1 MKHDITP
8 EEIELIK
15 SAQAG
20 SELAFSQLF
29 KRYKPFV
36 DSLLCTYIKDK
47 DEARDITNIVFLRVH
62 EKLSKFTNYSTFG
75 GWLRIL
81 TKNVAIDYLRTVKDS
96 YSLQDNVSSSILDED
111 CEDTETSYINKMT
124 YDSIIAMFDK
134 LPPSYREACKLFYIE
149 NMTVAQ
155 ISEALNMPKG
165 TIKSDLHRMRKI
177 LKNLLKVKNHVDNTS
192 STTTR
197 RSGNIRSRPLQQEQ

>member
-1 MKHDITP
+1 MKHDITQ

-36 DSLLCTYIKDK
+36 DSLLYTYIKDK

-62 EKLSKFTNYSTFG
+62 EKLSKFTSYSTFG

-81 TKNVAIDYLRTVKDS
+81 TKNVAIDYLRTVKDT
-96 YSLQDNVSSSILDED
+96 YSLQENVSKSILDEGTL
-111 CEDTETSYINKMT
+111 DTEQSYINKMT
-124 YDSIIAMFDK
+124 YDNLLELFDK
-134 LPPSYREACKLFYIE
+134 LPPSYRDACRLFYIE
-149 NMTVAQ
+149 NMTVQQ
-155 ISEALNMPKG
+155 ISEALNMPTG

-177 LKNLLKVKNHVDNTS
+177 FKKLLKTDNNVKPS
-192 STTTR
+192 STDSSDSSNTR
-197 RSGNIRSRPLQQEQ
+197 DRTLQ

>member
-1 MKHDITP
+1 MGSEITP

-20 SELAFSQLF
+20 SESAFTQLF
-29 KRYKPFV
+29 NRYKLFV
-36 DSLLCTYIKDK
+36 DNLLTHYLKDR
-47 DEARDITNIVFLRVH
+47 DEARDITNVVFLKVH
-62 EKLSKFTNYSTFG
+62 EKLSQFTNYQSFG

-81 TKNVAIDYLRTVKDS
+81 TKNVAIDYLRTIKPTSDNSEEKLFNYTDDDS
-96 YSLQDNVSSSILDED
+96 IS
-111 CEDTETSYINKMT
+111 DTETDYVNKLT
-124 YDSIIAMFDK
+124 YEKLVSLFDT
-134 LPPSYREACKLFYIE
+134 LPPSYRGVCKLFYVE

-177 LKNLLKVKNHVDNTS
+177 LKQHLNL
-192 STTTR
+192 
-197 RSGNIRSRPLQQEQ
+197 